1 VSDEDKIESAGIRV
15 DVLDLRGDDGQDG
28 VIAADGRIVRWVL
41 LGVRIPAGLA
51 IGGFTFSPESG
62 AFSWSQNVGP
72 EAALSAPSEP
82 VPDGPR
88 VWAMPTIP
96 ADVGRLTDADGETW
110 YRCGPRHWQPARTHR
125 DYGETELI
133 ARRGPLTEV
142 VEEATP

>member
-1 VSDEDKIESAGIRV
+1 VSDDVKIDKLIDELDGADDRIKLGERAYQRGFDHGRRRAAEDVAKLIDAFDGNTRDILLKAARV
-15 DVLDLRGDDGQDG
+15 AL
-28 VIAADGRIVRWVL
+28 
-41 LGVRIPAGLA
+41 
-51 IGGFTFSPESG
+51 
-62 AFSWSQNVGP
+62 NGP